1 MPGAVKPQKNMPI
14 TEEIAE
20 LQRKIALLD
29 GDRKAYYESSQWT
42 MRQNRETISKMRKE
56 NKMLHRKLAESK
68 AGDERVISVA
78 FDNHAVER
86 AALRGKSGKDAILVM
101 DQKVCEAKKLLNA
114 ERSKTKLKE
123 KKYVEYET
131 QLSQMKKDAS
141 DADNLADGTSDEAMA
156 LRSLENRL
164 DKAVLKLNEAVHIN
178 STYHSIQ
185 GQMIKDSLTFGNELD
200 SLEAEIEQQKQELT
214 ELQAMNRDAQISR
227 DAAKTELAK
236 HEETVYRERRE
247 REEALAVLKKQAEEK
262 RAHAERVEQRRL
274 ARSSIQHDDLT
285 PEQKQTI
292 SGEDQEKKIST
303 YEEAFLTIKEATG
316 VSDLGEVVL
325 RFESQGDTT
334 KHLEELKEGGEKQ
347 LVRLKEDKAKLQL
360 EFEEMKYSGEAK
372 LSSGQRMLEEF
383 EGYLKKEEERRDGS
397 KTKLDKCSK
406 ILVSVKSGVE
416 HLADK
421 LQHLKASKGH
431 VPQAQLSPD
440 SDEYV
445 LDLLSRCEEKLL
457 KLMEDF
463 GDKDIEE
470 TLATM
475 EQEEYHAGYETNL
488 PQYNTRIKLPT
499 TQQRDNVY
507 DDEEDSGED
516 EDIVTRDKLK
526 KQAQSIVD
534 SKTKKHKVR
543 ARKKKSK
550 AK

>member
-1 MPGAVKPQKNMPI
+1 MDI
-14 TEEIAE
+14 EYSFR
-20 LQRKIALLD
+20 RKY

-42 MRQNRETISKMRKE
+42 MSQNRETISKMRKE
-56 NKMLHRKLAESK
+56 NKQLHRKLAESK
-68 AGDERVISVA
+68 AGDERVISTA
-78 FDNHAVER
+78 FDNHMVER
-86 AALRGKSGKDAILVM
+86 AALRGKSGKEAILVM

-114 ERSKTKLKE
+114 EKSKTNLKE
-123 KKYVEYET
+123 KKYVEYQT
-131 QLSQMKKDAS
+131 QLAQMKKDAS
-141 DADNLADGTSDEAMA
+141 DADSLADGTSDEAMA

-164 DKAVLKLNEAVHIN
+164 DKAILKLNEAEHIN
-178 STYHSIQ
+178 QTYHSIQ
-185 GQMIKDSLTFGNELD
+185 DQMIKDSLTFGNDLD
-200 SLEAEIEQQKQELT
+200 SLEAEIAQQKQELE

-227 DAAKTELAK
+227 DTAKAELSK

-247 REEALAVLKKQAEEK
+247 REEALAILKKQAEEK
-262 RAHAERVEQRRL
+262 KAHAERVEQRRL
-274 ARSSIQHDDLT
+274 QRSSMQQDELT
-285 PEQKQTI
+285 SELKQLI
-292 SGEDQEKKIST
+292 SGEEQEKKIST

-316 VSDLGEVVL
+316 VSDLEEVVL

-334 KHLEELKEGGEKQ
+334 KHLQELKEGGEKQ
-347 LVRLKEDKAKLQL
+347 LVRLKEDKAKMQQ

-383 EGYLKKEEERRDGS
+383 QSHLKSEEDRRDIS

-421 LQHLKASKGH
+421 LQHLKANKGH
-431 VPQAQLSPD
+431 VPQAQVSPD

-445 LDLLSRCEEKLL
+445 LDLLATCEEKLL
-457 KLMEDF
+457 KLMEEL
-463 GDKDIEE
+463 GDKGLEE

-475 EQEEYHAGYETNL
+475 EQEEYNVGYETNL
-488 PQYNTRIKLPT
+488 PQHNTRIKLPT
-499 TQQRDNVY
+499 THPTNVY
-507 DDEEDSGED
+507 DDDEDSGED

-543 ARKKKSK
+543 ARKKKTITK
-550 AK
+550 